1 MTNIC
6 LCVQIHIPVILR
18 NYKVFDINRKDN
30 YFDDLAVDYHANRIY
45 SDNLAPFFETIK
57 KLFSETEGR
66 FKVAVSISGITL
78 KLLQNYVPQAIKDL
92 SDLAKNGCI
101 EFLSEPWSH
110 SIVAFTDP
118 GTLARQTH
126 LHDEVIRSM
135 FGKTPDIFIIH
146 SPVCPEKIWRTIPEN
161 GKKGIFM
168 YSNHLDKSSIKSND
182 KNETQPLYKGVFLIN
197 YALSQTLQDMDS
209 NPDKQIRI
217 YFAFLISR
225 KFINHTPSAEPHIL
239 VYNPAIL
246 RSPFIQNRAV
256 AWEAIMNLLLFDPDV
271 HFSFPSEMM
280 EPANHFFT
288 PNDVPDKKV
297 DPQFKLPTNLW
308 LKNDL
313 QKEALTEQISI
324 NKRMKDCNRISLIED
339 WNLLQDMDHLY
350 YMDSLFFSTEYG
362 ENNFNP
368 YASPYLAF
376 INYMNVLDDFA
387 GRIDKKPLL
396 AKQILKPVIETA
408 IPTST
413 YKKKN
418 ISSVNAINK

>member
-1 MTNIC
+1 MTKIC
-6 LCVQIHIPVILR
+6 MCIQIHVPIILR
-18 NYKVFDINRKDN
+18 SYRFTDINHNDYYYN
-30 YFDDLAVDYHANRIY
+30 DSGTDYHSNRIY
-45 SDNLAPFFETIK
+45 TENLLSFFETIK
-57 KLFSETEGR
+57 KLFIESDGR

-78 KLLQNYVPQAIKDL
+78 KLLQNHTPQAIEAL
-92 SDLAKNGCI
+92 SDLVQKDCI

-110 SIVAFTDP
+110 SIVAFSDP
-118 GTLARQTH
+118 ETLAGQTL
-126 LHDEVIRSM
+126 LHNEMIRSM

-146 SPVCPEKIWRTIPEN
+146 SPVCPEKIWRTIPES

-182 KNETQPLYKGVFLIN
+182 KNETPPSNKGVFLIN
-197 YALSQTLQDMDS
+197 YALSQTLQNMDS

-280 EPANHFFT
+280 EPATHFFT

-297 DPQFKLPTNLW
+297 DLQFKLPTNLW

-313 QKEALTEQISI
+313 QKEALTEQLSI

-339 WNLLQDMDHLY
+339 WNLLQDMDHLH
-350 YMDSLFFSTEYG
+350 YMSNQFFLKEYA

-376 INYMNVLDDFA
+376 INYMNVLADFT
-387 GRIDKKPLL
+387 GRIDKKLLL

-408 IPTST
+408 IPKST